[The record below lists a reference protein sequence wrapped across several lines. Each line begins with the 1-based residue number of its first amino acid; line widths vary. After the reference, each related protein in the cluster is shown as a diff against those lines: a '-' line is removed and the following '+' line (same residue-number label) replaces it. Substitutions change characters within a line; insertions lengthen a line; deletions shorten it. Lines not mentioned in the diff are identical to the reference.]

1 MELVTASVGSVFN
14 MALSMVAPEE
24 SIAKDIAD
32 KESAAGKRLLGVFE
46 AMGAAKMAAS
56 IARNISSAL
65 LH

>member
-1 MELVTASVGSVFN
+1 